1 MIKGILQLLTYFSTE
16 VIYMEISRTI
26 NSDKRYYLDEKT
38 IENAASFL
46 ETMRVFNDA
55 KMDLYNA
62 LYDQKYLGTGSL
74 LEHAY
79 PVFLKE
85 RYQTNDYYNA
95 AIYSAASGQLSS
107 QKELK
112 KYYKTTIAAD
122 LKTRDEKIQSVKEQ
136 LDKKKAVKNSIRLY
150 IKTKKWITPYPKC
163 QLKVRWQ
170 KIILFNKTIVNLDEY
185 EREVEAD
192 IRKLKTRLALIT
204 EARKRKAKKLENLE
218 NLPPERI
225 VFGGKKLYSEKDA
238 IEVTKSADLSNEK
251 EQKISKKA
259 SDEWKQDFF
268 EKRHQSMALPGRHT
282 SKYGNFLCKYD
293 GKDLSVT
300 CIDGSVTTFHD
311 FKLPRCEERFQK
323 NFTCKPEE
331 RQSLCYNFILKRD
344 KENKQYLIVS
354 VTLKLHAY
362 ENSYYGNGAISMD
375 INYDHFALAELDE
388 TGKLLDQKLIRF
400 DLMKK
405 STGQITNILGT
416 AVKEV
421 FNGCAEKDKRLIVE
435 DIDLTIKL
443 ASRKY
448 GNRKGNHHMT
458 LFAYQRIASSIE
470 NQSLK
475 REIAFCK
482 VDPAYTSQMGKF
494 LFMRKYGIS
503 IHQAAAYTIGLVG
516 LGLYEKLAPD
526 SRMRNLLKTKE
537 GIEPEFSQETYK
549 NIWARITNTF
559 SGIPKHFFYRR
570 IPYEVLDER
579 KRPSLRTLAAEMK
592 ARYMPVFE

>member
-16 VIYMEISRTI
+16 VFYMEISRAI

-62 LYDQKYLGTGSL
+62 LYDQKYLGTGPL

-150 IKTKKWITPYPKC
+150 IKTKKWIKPYPKC
-163 QLKVRWQ
+163 QLKVRGQ

-251 EQKISKKA
+251 EQKKKKKA

-323 NFTCKPEE
+323 NFSCKPED

-421 FNGCAEKDKRLIVE
+421 FNWCAEKDKRLIME

-516 LGLYEKLAPD
+516 LGLYEKLVPG
-526 SRMRNLLKTKE
+526 SQMRNLLKTKE

-592 ARYMPVFE
+592 ALYMPVFE